1 MAESQQSQRTTR
13 VIVEEAV
20 KFGTFANAFRVVE
33 EVGPDCYLDFMVYS
47 ASEQEAT
54 VVARIRVRRDFI
66 PAIRQNLA
74 DAMVAFE
81 EGEEGE
87 VAAAGNIVFRKAGDP
102 LH

>member
-1 MAESQQSQRTTR
+1 MATSQAQRTTKI
-13 VIVEEAV
+13 IVEEAV

-66 PAIRQNLA
+66 PAIRDNLG
-74 DAMVAFE
+74 DALAELSE
-81 EGEEGE
+81 E
-87 VAAAGNIVFRKAGDP
+87 AGDSTVTGAIVFRKTSDP